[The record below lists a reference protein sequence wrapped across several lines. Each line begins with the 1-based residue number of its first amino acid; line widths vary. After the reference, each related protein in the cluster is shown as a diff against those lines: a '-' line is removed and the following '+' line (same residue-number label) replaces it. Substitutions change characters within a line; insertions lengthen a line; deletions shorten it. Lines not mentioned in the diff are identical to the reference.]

1 MFLHIRRPHRCTIKN
16 MPFRYAELRPDELEE
31 RWSKKPIAVIA
42 WGALEWHGPH
52 LPLGLDGIVA
62 EHFAERVAEQTEGVL
77 LPACWMPIT
86 TLPHP
91 ASLQISTEALRLILD
106 ELLEGLYACGA
117 RVVAVITGH
126 YAQGHEIELYEAAL
140 RAIEN
145 HKGYQV
151 LAATPLEVLGNDDL
165 LDHAARWET
174 AQMQVIRPELVHLET
189 LPQVTRTKECA
200 VLGEDPRNANP
211 EEGKEVLEAALATWC
226 EWLEDLTQTKDSSF
240 LKEFYAKRKASSER
254 YVRTYYMKSWEQA
267 LHDWWLT
274 MDR

>member
-1 MFLHIRRPHRCTIKN
+1 
-16 MPFRYAELRPDELEE
+16 MPIRYAELRPDELDNQ
-31 RWSKKPIAVIA
+31 WSQRPLAIIA

-62 EHFAERVAEQTEGVL
+62 EYFAERLADETQGVL

-106 ELLEGLYACGA
+106 DLLEGLYSAGA
-117 RVVAVITGH
+117 RMTCIVSGH

-140 RAIEN
+140 RAMD
-145 HKGYQV
+145 HHAGYQV
-151 LAATPLEVLGNDDL
+151 LAATPLEVLGEDDL

-174 AQMQVIRPELVHLET
+174 AQLQVIRPDLVHLEA
-189 LPQVTRTKECA
+189 LPQEIKSKKCA
-200 VLGEDPRNANP
+200 VLGEDPRTANP
-211 EEGKEVLEAALATWC
+211 EEGKEMLDSAFAIWS
-226 EWLEDLTQTKDSSF
+226 EWIDDLLNTKDQSF
-240 LKEFYAKRKASSER
+240 LKDFYARRKQAYSP
-254 YVRTYYMKSWEQA
+254 YVRTYFMKSWEQA
-267 LHDWWLT
+267 LRDWWLT